1 MEMEKI
7 NDNTIRVLLENEDLT
22 ERGITVLDCLAIKV
36 KLKASFSVFWMK
48 WIRIMNFATM
58 RQLLFN

>member
-22 ERGITVLDCLAIKV
+22 ELLFSICLAIKV

-58 RQLLFN
+58 RRLLFN